1 VTLSFCVLVMVG
13 CTFINSVLAARLG
26 LDSFEAILVALISFC
41 EDFFVRINAIFW
53 VQMIFFSPLCAFC
66 CCCCSSWQASINKR
80 DSVELQMA
88 STMIAVGNNWVP
100 GKEVIFEDYKSPTLG
115 MSYHNCMVTEVK
127 PGSEAESEGVQIG
140 WQIGEICGLETH
152 NDAEIDK
159 ELKQLERRWKQN
171 RSPFSVK
178 FTHPSV
184 KHLNPGPLSMA
195 SREAR
200 NEISRS
206 IRTFSDSSTRSLSG
220 GTSKTFSRI
229 GFSKMT
235 ASSIS
240 VGSSMSTPRAASSIS
255 TPRISSAISTPRDQ
269 PKRQHRKF
277 ASVLSRIDDGDEGGT
292 KAEDI
297 SLDPS
302 TPQSEASS
310 DRKSFVDRNAS
321 KLSI

>member
-1 VTLSFCVLVMVG
+1 
-13 CTFINSVLAARLG
+13 
-26 LDSFEAILVALISFC
+26 
-41 EDFFVRINAIFW
+41 
-53 VQMIFFSPLCAFC
+53 
-66 CCCCSSWQASINKR
+66 
-80 DSVELQMA
+80 
-88 STMIAVGNNWVP
+88 
-100 GKEVIFEDYKSPTLG
+100 
-115 MSYHNCMVTEVK
+115 MVTEVK

-240 VGSSMSTPRAASSIS
+240 VGSSIS